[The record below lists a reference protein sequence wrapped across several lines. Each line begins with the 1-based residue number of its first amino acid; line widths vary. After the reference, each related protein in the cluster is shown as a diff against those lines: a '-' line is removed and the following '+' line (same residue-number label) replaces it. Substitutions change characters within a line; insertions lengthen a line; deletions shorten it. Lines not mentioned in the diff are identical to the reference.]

1 MTDTTG
7 GNPNDNSLCGKQI
20 KVTMTDGSTAT
31 VTVADRCAACEEWD
45 LDLTPTTFESIV
57 SGGLGVGRTTASWE
71 FMD

>member
-1 MTDTTG
+1 
-7 GNPNDNSLCGKQI
+7 
-20 KVTMTDGSTAT
+20 MTDGSTAT
-31 VTVADRCAACEEWD
+31 VTVADRCEACAEWD